1 MKITDLFNQDILNP
15 KPIIKEYGGTIDET
29 NTKLN
34 LEAILLTLLF
44 GLTIVVLTLKTK
56 KYGTTRK
63 EN

>member
-15 KPIIKEYGGTIDET
+15 KPIIKEYAGAIDET

>member
-1 MKITDLFNQDILNP
+1 MKITDLFKQDILNP
-15 KPIIKEYGGTIDET
+15 KPIIKEYGGAIDET

-44 GLTIVVLTLKTK
+44 GLTLVVLTLKTK

>member
-15 KPIIKEYGGTIDET
+15 KPIIKENAGALDGT

-44 GLTIVVLTLKTK
+44 GFTIVVLTLKTK
-56 KYGTTRK
+56 RYGTTRK

>member
-15 KPIIKEYGGTIDET
+15 KPIIKEYGGAIDET

>member
-15 KPIIKEYGGTIDET
+15 KPIIKEYGGAIDET

-56 KYGTTRK
+56 KHGTTRK

>member
-15 KPIIKEYGGTIDET
+15 KPIIKEYEGAINET

-34 LEAILLTLLF
+34 SEAILLTLLF

>member
-15 KPIIKEYGGTIDET
+15 KPIIKEYGGALDET

-44 GLTIVVLTLKTK
+44 GFTIVVLTLKTK
-56 KYGTTRK
+56 RYGTTRK

>member
-15 KPIIKEYGGTIDET
+15 KPIIKEYGGTIDGT
-29 NTKLN
+29 NTKIN
-34 LEAILLTLLF
+34 SEAILLTLLF